1 MSHENALSV
10 GDIAVKIKMPAN
22 ELEFGMYVAE
32 LDRSWIGTPFL
43 FQGFLIRDEE
53 ELLQLREVCDYV
65 FIDDLQSSMTPGV
78 QRKLQETLS
87 RVRSTRSTRI
97 TVEFEEWSGLERLR
111 NTLRSLENK
120 REVAV
125 KKLHRLV
132 ANSQDVSGETLRE
145 TRQSAAHLIEGI
157 SEDPKTGFWLT
168 LLSENDEEL
177 GAHAVN
183 TSVLCVGFAAYLG
196 FDEALRQAIGQGAML
211 HDIGMSKVPAW
222 LRSRRGRLKEQEY
235 ALIKHHAAYGARLL
249 MDMDGIDR
257 RIVDIVGMHHERIDG
272 KGYPRGLHDEQI
284 PLHVKLVSV
293 CNKYDSLTRGS
304 DRAAALP
311 PAAAMQTLISEA
323 DAQFDRAMVEAFIRW
338 IGVYPLGSLVLL
350 RNGYLC
356 LVISTDPVR
365 RLKPTVLL
373 VQDPKKRH
381 VTPRKTVNLEV
392 LSRSPMAPDWSIESI
407 VSPAVAGVDVRQLLL
422 EEFQLQRHVSSKG
435 KFRIPA

>member
-1 MSHENALSV
+1 
-10 GDIAVKIKMPAN
+10 MPVAD
-22 ELEFGMYVAE
+22 LEFGMYVAE
-32 LDRSWIGTPFL
+32 LDRPWVGTPFL

-53 ELLQLREVCDYV
+53 DLQQLRQTCDFV
-65 FIDDLQSSMTPGV
+65 FVDDLQSSATSSV
-78 QRKLQETLS
+78 QRKLQETAS
-87 RVRSTRSTRI
+87 KGRSTRSTRI

-111 NTLRSLENK
+111 NTLSRLEDK
-120 REVAV
+120 RETVV
-125 KKLHRLV
+125 NKLHQL
-132 ANSQDVSGETLRE
+132 AASPQDVSTETLGETR
-145 TRQSAAHLIEGI
+145 RSVAHLIEDI

-196 FDEALRQAIGQGAML
+196 FDEALRQAIGQGAVL

-222 LRSRRGRLKEQEY
+222 LRARRGRLKQQEY
-235 ALIKHHAAYGARLL
+235 ALIKHHAAFGARLL
-249 MDMDGIDR
+249 MDMDGVDQRVI
-257 RIVDIVGMHHERIDG
+257 DIVGMHHERVDG

-293 CNKYDSLTRGS
+293 CNKYDCLTRGS
-304 DRAAALP
+304 DQTAALP
-311 PAAAMQTLISEA
+311 PAAALQALMSRA

-373 VQDPKKRH
+373 VQDPEKQR
-381 VTPRKTVNLEV
+381 VMPRKTVNLEV
-392 LSRSPMAPDWSIESI
+392 LSRSPIAADWSIDSI
-407 VSPAVAGVDVRQLLL
+407 ISPAVAGVDVRQLLL
-422 EEFQLQRHVSSKG
+422 EEFQLQRRESNKG
-435 KFRIPA
+435 RFRITA